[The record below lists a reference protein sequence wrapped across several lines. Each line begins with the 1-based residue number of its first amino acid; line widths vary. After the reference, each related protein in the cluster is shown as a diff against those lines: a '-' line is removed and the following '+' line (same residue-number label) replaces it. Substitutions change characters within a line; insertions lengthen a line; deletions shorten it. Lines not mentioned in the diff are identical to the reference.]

1 MDTIGKSKLENTK
14 VFEAYLDNSK
24 KYEISLKKVIEGNK
38 LMFQLIILENSSKK
52 IYCSLYD
59 INELKKIEVLSLFS
73 SIDEIFEQICDYID
87 VNEQLKIKQS
97 LSFQMNKAILSI
109 PINSRKFKQIS
120 FELINENSELVETLF
135 DTINKLIKKNE
146 EFEKRLSILEEKVF
160 GKKENEKEKE
170 TKNENDDFKGKF
182 ENLTNTKTIP
192 AHTSYISNIITLQNN
207 KIGISSLDHYI
218 KIFNKDTFEQEISIK
233 ENNCVDWLEQ
243 VKDGTLISCPRD
255 NTIRLYEINDKSYK
269 TINVIKENSS
279 AWKMKELE
287 NGKLISS
294 MSNKDIKVWIKK
306 NNTLECEFT
315 IPNGGESY
323 DILEIRKNEVVA
335 LSGTNINFYDLNKR
349 DKIYSISG
357 LESFY
362 LNPGLKFCK
371 ANDELLL
378 VCGTNNIFL
387 VDIKSYQIISKI
399 ECNYVVTL
407 FKISKDFILSGQGN
421 GDIKQ
426 WQINGREVKLFS
438 YKNKGHSSNA
448 VTSFFKLNDVI
459 LSGDQSGNIKFW
471 KFN

>member
-24 KYEISLKKVIEGNK
+24 KYQISLKKVIEGNK

-182 ENLTNTKTIP
+182 ENLTNT
-192 AHTSYISNIITLQNN
+192 
-207 KIGISSLDHYI
+207 
-218 KIFNKDTFEQEISIK
+218 
-233 ENNCVDWLEQ
+233 
-243 VKDGTLISCPRD
+243 
-255 NTIRLYEINDKSYK
+255 
-269 TINVIKENSS
+269 
-279 AWKMKELE
+279 
-287 NGKLISS
+287 
-294 MSNKDIKVWIKK
+294 
-306 NNTLECEFT
+306 
-315 IPNGGESY
+315 
-323 DILEIRKNEVVA
+323 
-335 LSGTNINFYDLNKR
+335 
-349 DKIYSISG
+349 
-357 LESFY
+357 
-362 LNPGLKFCK
+362 
-371 ANDELLL
+371 
-378 VCGTNNIFL
+378 
-387 VDIKSYQIISKI
+387 
-399 ECNYVVTL
+399 
-407 FKISKDFILSGQGN
+407 
-421 GDIKQ
+421 
-426 WQINGREVKLFS
+426 
-438 YKNKGHSSNA
+438 
-448 VTSFFKLNDVI
+448 
-459 LSGDQSGNIKFW
+459 
-471 KFN
+471 